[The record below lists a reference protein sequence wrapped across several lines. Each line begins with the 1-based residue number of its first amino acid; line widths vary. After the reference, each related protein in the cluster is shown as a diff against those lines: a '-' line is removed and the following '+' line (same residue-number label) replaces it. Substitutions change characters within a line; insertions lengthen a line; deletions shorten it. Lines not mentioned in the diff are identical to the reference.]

1 MDPELIVLTVAK
13 ERTPLPPL
21 LLTVPTAAILDAD
34 LDAAGIG
41 TPINAISDATRF
53 AGIAITATFG
63 NLAQWK
69 ALEIAGPGDVLV
81 ISTHDRR
88 SCAEFGAVYVGI
100 AKRKGI
106 AAIVTDGL
114 LRDKDEIAALGIPV
128 FAAGVHPAS
137 PPDPECGTVGMP
149 VMIAG
154 VQIATGDAVVGDSD
168 GIAIVKRSKFAKVP
182 QALDRQADK
191 EYSLHDSAE
200 SLPPSLSDML
210 KAYRTLKLEA

>member
-1 MDPELIVLTVAK
+1 MEPELIVLTGTE
-13 ERTPLPPL
+13 ERAPLPPVL
-21 LLTVPTAAILDAD
+21 LSVPTAAILDAD
-34 LDAAGIG
+34 IDAAGIG
-41 TPINAISDATRF
+41 TPIHAVSNATRF

-81 ISTHDRR
+81 ISTHERR

-114 LRDKDEIAALGIPV
+114 LRDKEEIAALGIPV

-137 PPDPECGTVGMP
+137 PPDPECGTVGIP

-168 GIAIVKRSKFAKVP
+168 GIAVVKRSQFARAP
-182 QALDRQADK
+182 QALDQQADK
-191 EYSLHDSAE
+191 EYSLHDSAD
-200 SLPPSLSDML
+200 SLPPLLSDML
-210 KAYRTLKLEA
+210 KAYRTVELKA

>member
-1 MDPELIVLTVAK
+1 MEPELIVLTGAQ
-13 ERTPLPPL
+13 ERAPLPPVL
-21 LLTVPTAAILDAD
+21 KSVPTAAILDAEIG
-34 LDAAGIG
+34 AAGIG
-41 TPINAISDATRF
+41 TPIGAVSNATRF

-88 SCAEFGAVYVGI
+88 NCAEFGAVYVGI

-114 LRDKDEIAALGIPV
+114 LRDKDEIAALGFPV

-149 VMIAG
+149 VLIAG
-154 VQIATGDAVVGDSD
+154 VQITTGDAVVGDSD
-168 GIAIVKRSKFAKVP
+168 GIAIVKHSQFGNAS
-182 QALDRQADK
+182 QALARQADK

-200 SLPPSLSDML
+200 SLPPSLADML
-210 KAYRTLKLEA
+210 KAYRTVELKA